1 MDEYTPIDLMA
12 FHNAGLALLERC
24 TKGLICDTLEA

>member
-1 MDEYTPIDLMA
+1 MPVSPHAYLPSIPHT
-12 FHNAGLALLERC
+12 HLERC